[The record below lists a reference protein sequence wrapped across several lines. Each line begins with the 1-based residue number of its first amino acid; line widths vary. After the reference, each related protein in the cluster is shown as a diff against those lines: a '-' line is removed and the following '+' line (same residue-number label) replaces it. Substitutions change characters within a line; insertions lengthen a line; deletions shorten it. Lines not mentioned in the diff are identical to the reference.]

1 MIGQHGRRRWYVG
14 GRGLAIL
21 LCVGAAAARGS
32 HAAAADAA
40 PKPRPSRTVVA
51 DPSVVPAGGACRGC
65 REPHCRACHSG
76 GHHRH
81 HAGCRDGKC
90 HPYCPV
96 RPQEFGFYGTQWRRW
111 PGQGVVPVAN
121 VQDATPA
128 RPPKSAVPRADEES
142 RGPRA
147 DELPAPEPDAT
158 QATPRQPSDQPASP
172 PAEPALPPAEPAL
185 PAEPIRE
192 PAEPAPLPIEEPAA
206 GKATGEPTA
215 PTPPAAEPPAKQ
227 PAADDNLFDESA
239 TGPVPRRFV
248 ASRGATAAAKLVSP
262 EVRPATLTYPVS
274 VERLPKSVERDP
286 LRVPR
291 VPFDPAA
298 EAAGLGR

>member
-1 MIGQHGRRRWYVG
+1 MIEQHGMRRSNEG
-14 GRGLAIL
+14 GRTWAAL
-21 LCVGAAAARGS
+21 LCAGAAIVCWSQEAAAEAAARPRS
-32 HAAAADAA
+32 TRAA
-40 PKPRPSRTVVA
+40 VV
-51 DPSVVPAGGACRGC
+51 DPAVVPAGGACRGC
-65 REPHCRACHSG
+65 REPHCRTCRPG
-76 GHHRH
+76 GHHGH

-121 VQDATPA
+121 LQDATPA

-147 DELPAPEPDAT
+147 DELPAPTPDAVPS
-158 QATPRQPSDQPASP
+158 TPREPATEPASP
-172 PAEPALPPAEPAL
+172 PAESTP

-192 PAEPAPLPIEEPAA
+192 PAAPAPLPIEEPAA
-206 GKATGEPTA
+206 GKASAAEPAA

-248 ASRGATAAAKLVSP
+248 ASRGAVAAAARP
-262 EVRPATLTYPVS
+262 AGADVRAATLTYPVS
-274 VERLPKSVERDP
+274 VERLPKTVDGAP
-286 LRVPR
+286 LAVPR

-298 EAAGLGR
+298 ERARLGR

>member
-1 MIGQHGRRRWYVG
+1 MMGQHGRRLWNVG
-14 GRGLAIL
+14 GRGRAVL
-21 LCVGAAAARGS
+21 LCAGIAGACWSHGAAAVESGPA
-32 HAAAADAA
+32 
-40 PKPRPSRTVVA
+40 PRPPRTAVV
-51 DPSVVPAGGACRGC
+51 DPAVVPAGGVCRGC
-65 REPHCRACHSG
+65 REPHCRACRPG
-76 GHHRH
+76 GHHGH
-81 HAGCRDGKC
+81 HTGCRDGKC

-147 DELPAPEPDAT
+147 DELPAPEPDAAP
-158 QATPRQPSDQPASP
+158 ATPRQPADELAPPA
-172 PAEPALPPAEPAL
+172 AEPAP

-192 PAEPAPLPIEEPAA
+192 SAEPAPLPIEEPAA
-206 GKATGEPTA
+206 GPATGEPTA

-248 ASRGATAAAKLVSP
+248 ASRGATAAAQPVSA

-298 EAAGLGR
+298 EAAGVGR